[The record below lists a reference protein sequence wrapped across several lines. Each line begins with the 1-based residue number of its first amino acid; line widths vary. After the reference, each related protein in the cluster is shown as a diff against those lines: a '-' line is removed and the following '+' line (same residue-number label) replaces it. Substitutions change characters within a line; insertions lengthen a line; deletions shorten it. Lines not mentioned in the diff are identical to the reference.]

1 MIPFEDLVAALERY
15 KARKAATSG
24 PAPNQPASRAVSGK
38 QAQQA
43 QRQVSSLDLG
53 DDLLSEE

>member
-1 MIPFEDLVAALERY
+1 MIPFEDLVAALERF

-24 PAPNQPASRAVSGK
+24 APAAPAGKAVSGK

-43 QRQVSSLDLG
+43 TRQSALELGEDLI
-53 DDLLSEE
+53 SEE